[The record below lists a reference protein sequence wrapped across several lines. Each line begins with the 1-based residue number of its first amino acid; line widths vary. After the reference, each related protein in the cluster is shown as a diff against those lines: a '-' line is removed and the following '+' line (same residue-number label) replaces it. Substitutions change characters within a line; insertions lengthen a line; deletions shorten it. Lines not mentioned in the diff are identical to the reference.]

1 MGKYIRRTFWVFSLM
16 GGISILQA
24 LIKPSFLGSRIAGD
38 RSLRESELGARDSSP
53 LMKSVTSLM
62 NQGLVVAQKG
72 LDSVCKDCGLKLN
85 RSYSNSEGVLSRS
98 GMGQAGDEKRDH
110 SKSGNPYS
118 TEMMGRKYVYR
129 DGKYYRAV
137 ESNVYLDAEGNPTL
151 VIDNA
156 QSRYEKKEDEESDSN
171 NRFRPDVVKKTEVAK
186 LAGSDNEDFVK
197 SGAPSIAGSYSPEGI
212 KGMVETI
219 KEAKKNMAERN
230 RVLEQLA
237 QEDMRRTKSRH

>member
-1 MGKYIRRTFWVFSLM
+1 MGKYIRRTFWAFSLM

-24 LIKPSFLGSRIAGD
+24 LLKPNFLGSRIAGD
-38 RSLRESELGARDSSP
+38 HSLKQNRLDAKDPSP
-53 LMKSVTSLM
+53 LMKSVTSLV
-62 NQGLVVAQKG
+62 NKGLVAAQKG
-72 LDSVCKDCGLKLN
+72 LDTVCKDCGLKLN
-85 RSYSNSEGVLSRS
+85 RLHSNSDGVLSRS
-98 GMGQAGDEKRDH
+98 ETGQEEDGNMERW
-110 SKSGNPYS
+110 KSGNPYS
-118 TEMMGRKYVYR
+118 AEMMGRKYVYR

-156 QSRYEKKEDEESDSN
+156 RSRYEKKDEEEQDSN

-186 LAGSDNEDFVK
+186 LAGSEKDNFVK
-197 SGAPSIAGSYSPEGI
+197 SGTPSIADSYSPEGI

-237 QEDMRRTKSRH
+237 QEDMRRSKSRH